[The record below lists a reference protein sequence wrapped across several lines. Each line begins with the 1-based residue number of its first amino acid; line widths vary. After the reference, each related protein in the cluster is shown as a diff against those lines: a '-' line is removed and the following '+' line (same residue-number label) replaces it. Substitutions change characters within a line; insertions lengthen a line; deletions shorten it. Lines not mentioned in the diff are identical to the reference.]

1 MTDNE
6 RRGIIYLSNVSKQ
19 FEVSKGILKS
29 SKPVHALNGITLQIF
44 ERETLGIV
52 GETGCGKTTLG
63 RIIALSILPS
73 SGDVLFKVPP
83 EDLEIIA
90 KADIECNEKGKNEE
104 TKNSELCAK
113 LRQIKEKYR
122 INYGNRRDMKRYR
135 KKIQMVFQDPFG
147 SLDPRKFIR
156 DSIAEPIKLLT
167 DEDPEEITR
176 QVIGQVG
183 LSEDHLYRFPHEFS
197 GGQRQRIGIAR
208 AISVRPEVIVLDEPT
223 SALDVSVQAQILNL
237 LKDIQKAQN
246 VTYVFIS
253 HNLGVVKAMADRV
266 AVMYLG
272 EIVELAKTADL
283 FKDMKH
289 PYTKILLSSIPVP
302 DPKIRQEYAEIEGDI
317 PNPANL
323 PAGCYFHTRCPVA
336 MKVCGWTP
344 QDMGEPIQKMLDEYR
359 NPEVMDL
366 PPVEGI
372 KLDEDNRIIMVSFS
386 SNLTKEHLNIVINLV
401 DKESIQ
407 KNGTRFKAINNIDI
421 GPDGSSIV
429 LSMIE
434 PLKPKL
440 NEVKRGHF
448 VSCLL
453 YEAQSDKERL
463 DDGVSQSL
471 IQR

>member
-1 MTDNE
+1 MADNE
-6 RRGIIYLSNVSKQ
+6 KRVIMYLSNVSKM
-19 FEVSKGILKS
+19 FEVSKGILRS
-29 SKPVHALNGITLQIF
+29 SKSVHALNGITLPIF
-44 ERETLGIV
+44 EKETLGIV

-63 RIIALSILPS
+63 RIIALSIMPS
-73 SGDVLFKVPP
+73 SGNVYFKVPS
-83 EDLEIIA
+83 EDLEIIT
-90 KADIECNEKGKNEE
+90 KADIECNEKGRNQE
-104 TKNSELCAK
+104 TKDTELCEK
-113 LRQIKEKYR
+113 LRQIREKYR
-122 INYGNRRDMKRYR
+122 INYGDRREMKRYR

-176 QVIGQVG
+176 QVISQVG

-197 GGQRQRIGIAR
+197 GGQRQRVGIAR

-246 VTYVFIS
+246 VAYVFIS

-283 FKDMKH
+283 FRDMKH
-289 PYTKILLSSIPVP
+289 PYTKILLSSIPLP
-302 DPKIRQEYAEIEGDI
+302 DPKIRQEYVEIEGDI

-336 MKVCGWTP
+336 MKICGWTP
-344 QDMGEPIQKMLDEYR
+344 QDMGESIEKMLDGYR
-359 NPEVMDL
+359 NPEVLNL
-366 PPVEGI
+366 PPVQEV
-372 KLDEDNRIIMVSFS
+372 KLDEGNRIVIISFS
-386 SNLTKEHLNIVINLV
+386 STLTKAHLNIANDLV
-401 DKESIQ
+401 EKESLQ
-407 KNGTRFKAINNIDI
+407 KNGTRFKAINNIKI
-421 GPDGSSIV
+421 GSDGSSIV

-434 PLKPKL
+434 PSKPRL
-440 NEVKRGHF
+440 AEVNRDHF

-463 DDGVSQSL
+463 DGGALRSL
-471 IQR
+471 AQG